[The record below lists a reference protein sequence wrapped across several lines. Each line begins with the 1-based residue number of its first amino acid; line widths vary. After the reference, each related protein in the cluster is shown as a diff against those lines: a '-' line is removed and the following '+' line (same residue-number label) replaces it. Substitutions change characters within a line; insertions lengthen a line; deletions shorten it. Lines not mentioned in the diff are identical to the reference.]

1 LQRSAE
7 AEKCKYFLVTG
18 FAMTMA
24 AAIESRTAA
33 AAQSKPGRL
42 AGIEILHDLNAAE
55 ADWRGLEAQR
65 YFATPYQRF
74 EFLSGWQREVGERE
88 SLRPFI
94 VIGYDADRRPLL
106 LLPLALGR
114 NHGVR
119 VAGFMGGRHSTFNM
133 ALWDRDFAATA
144 TPADVAALL
153 SGIGQ
158 RSAVDVLALTQQ
170 PRRWRDLPNPMA
182 MLPNQPSINDCPV
195 LTMVPGA
202 SAVARISHSFRRRL
216 KAKERKLQALPGY
229 RYRVATTEADIDRM
243 LDWFFR
249 VKPLR
254 MASQKLPNVFREP
267 GVADFIRSSCHLPGV
282 DGGRVIDMHALECDD
297 EVIAMFAGV
306 ADGHRFSMMF
316 NTYTISENARYSP
329 GLILVRH
336 IVDHYAERGFC
347 VLDLGV
353 GSDDYKRQFCRSH
366 EPIFDCFIPLSA
378 RGRLAAAAMSGFN
391 RAKHAVKHTP
401 ALLQMAQR
409 LRGALR

>member
-1 LQRSAE
+1 
-7 AEKCKYFLVTG
+7 
-18 FAMTMA
+18 MTTA
-24 AAIESRTAA
+24 AAIESRTAGA
-33 AAQSKPGRL
+33 AARSKPGRL
-42 AGIEILHDLNAAE
+42 AGIEIVDDLNEAE
-55 ADWRGLEAQR
+55 AVWRRLEAQR

-74 EFLSGWQREVGERE
+74 DFLSGWQREVGGRE

-114 NHGVR
+114 NQGVR
-119 VAGFMGGRHSTFNM
+119 VARFMGGRHTTFNM
-133 ALWDRDFAATA
+133 ALWDRDFVAAATA
-144 TPADVAALL
+144 ADVAALL
-153 SGIGQ
+153 SAIRQ
-158 RSAVDVLALTQQ
+158 RAAVDVLALTQQ

-202 SAVARISHSFRRRL
+202 PAVARISHSFRRRL

-229 RYRVATTEADIDRM
+229 RYRVATTAADIDRL

-254 MASQKLPNVFREP
+254 MTSQKLPDVFREP
-267 GVADFIRSSCHLPGV
+267 GVADFIRSTCHLPGV
-282 DGGRVIDMHALECDD
+282 DGSRVIDMHALECDD

-306 ADGHRFSMMF
+306 ADGHRFCMMF
-316 NTYTISENARYSP
+316 NTYTMSEHARHSP
-329 GLILVRH
+329 GLILMRH
-336 IVDHYAERGFC
+336 IVDHYAERGFR
-347 VLDLGV
+347 VLDLGI
-353 GSDDYKRQFCRSH
+353 GSDDYKRQFCKSE
-366 EPIFDCFIPLSA
+366 EPIFDCFIPFSA

-391 RAKHAVKHTP
+391 RAKHAVKHSP
-401 ALLQMAQR
+401 ALLRIAQR

>member
-1 LQRSAE
+1 
-7 AEKCKYFLVTG
+7 
-18 FAMTMA
+18 MTTA
-24 AAIESRTAA
+24 AAIESRTAGA
-33 AAQSKPGRL
+33 AARSKPGRL
-42 AGIEILHDLNAAE
+42 AGIEIVDDLNEAE
-55 ADWRGLEAQR
+55 AVWRRLEAQR

-74 EFLSGWQREVGERE
+74 DFLSGWQREVGGRE

-114 NHGVR
+114 NQGVR
-119 VAGFMGGRHSTFNM
+119 VARFMGGRHTTFNM
-133 ALWDRDFAATA
+133 ALWDRDFVATA
-144 TPADVAALL
+144 TAADVAALL
-153 SGIGQ
+153 SAIRQ
-158 RSAVDVLALTQQ
+158 RAAVDVLALTQQ

-202 SAVARISHSFRRRL
+202 PAVARISHSFRRRL
-216 KAKERKLQALPGY
+216 EAKERKLQALPGY
-229 RYRVATTEADIDRM
+229 RYRVATTAADIDRL

-254 MASQKLPNVFREP
+254 MASQKLPDVFREP
-267 GVADFIRSSCHLPGV
+267 GVADFIRSTCHLPGV
-282 DGGRVIDMHALECDD
+282 DGSRVIDMHALECDD

-316 NTYTISENARYSP
+316 NTYTMSEHARHSP
-329 GLILVRH
+329 GLILMRH
-336 IVDHYAERGFC
+336 IVDHYAERGFR
-347 VLDLGV
+347 VLDLGI
-353 GSDDYKRQFCRSH
+353 GSDDYKRQFCKSE
-366 EPIFDCFIPLSA
+366 EPIFDCFVPLNA

-391 RAKHAVKHTP
+391 RAKHAVKHSP
-401 ALLQMAQR
+401 ALLRIAQR